1 MVSLSWVGFLAQA
14 GGLIG
19 ACLGFSFISAVELV
33 LPFSPATLL
42 YSSNGYSS
50 GSVQLYWFLIRCC
63 TGLLVPHPVLSRFI
77 GSLSG
82 SVQVYWFLI
91 RFCRLSKDR
100 KRREAL
106 AARKEEVLTSFINT
120 LHLHYT
126 LLLR

>member
-1 MVSLSWVGFLAQA
+1 MQSSFNEVLCCRLSYVFVPSDSSCSRVVSLSWVGFLAQA

-33 LPFSPATLL
+33 PPPSPSPPTL
-42 YSSNGYSS
+42 
-50 GSVQLYWFLIRCC
+50 
-63 TGLLVPHPVLSRFI
+63 LSRFT

-106 AARKEEVLTSFINT
+106 AARKEEVLASFINT
-120 LHLHYT
+120 LHLYFA
-126 LLLR
+126 LLPQ